1 MRAVAPLASFLLLAA
16 TFVIADP
23 VVDPGAGDDAVLARK
38 LDTYIVCMNRH
49 SDRVVA
55 SRDRYRSWVGD
66 RGPTGRE
73 KVIYGLYEIY
83 DPAECLRTIPAVA
96 SLPPE
101 LPELHAAGAA
111 WVEAIAQARDL
122 IAVAYRYYD
131 MENFK
136 DDRMQRGKELH
147 GPLMQV
153 FDRFVAADRQLS
165 EQVRRHAEALQTRQL
180 ERLAADPERRSDYLL
195 LASLRHA
202 RAALNLA
209 RPSGD
214 RSFEREAFDAE
225 LARFEVLLD
234 ELEQR
239 PALPQPIRRSAMSGY
254 LRNGRDFLRT
264 GKTLSR
270 MHRDR
275 KRHDTFFLPDNPEL
289 VEGHPGRML
298 HEFNRMVDDYNRI

>member
-23 VVDPGAGDDAVLARK
+23 VADPGAGDDAVLARK
-38 LDTYIVCMNRH
+38 LDTYIACMNRH
-49 SDRVVA
+49 SERVIA

-73 KVIYGLYEIY
+73 RVVYGLYEIY
-83 DPAECLRTIPAVA
+83 DPAECLRTIAA
-96 SLPPE
+96 AAAAPPD

-111 WVEAIAQARDL
+111 WVEAIAQVRDQV
-122 IAVAYRYYD
+122 AVAYRYYD
-131 MENFK
+131 MENYK
-136 DDRMQRGKELH
+136 DDRMQRGKALH
-147 GPLMQV
+147 GPLTQA

-180 ERLAADPERRSDYLL
+180 ERLAANPERRTDYLL
-195 LASLRHA
+195 LASMRHA

-214 RSFEREAFDAE
+214 RSFQREAFDAE
-225 LARFEVLLD
+225 LARFETLLD
-234 ELEQR
+234 ELEHQS
-239 PALPQPIRRSAMSGY
+239 ALQHPVGRSAMSGY
-254 LRNGRDFLRT
+254 LRNSRDFLRT

-298 HEFNRMVDDYNRI
+298 HEFNRMVSEYNRM